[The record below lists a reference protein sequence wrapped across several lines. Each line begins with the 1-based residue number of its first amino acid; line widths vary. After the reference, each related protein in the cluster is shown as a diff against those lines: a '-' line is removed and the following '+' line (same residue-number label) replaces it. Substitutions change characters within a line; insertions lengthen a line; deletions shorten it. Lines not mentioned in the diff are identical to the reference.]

1 MAGSGGRRWRRRA
14 GGDAEAAV
22 AAAADAGQDENQEWV
37 VGGAAETEVV
47 EKERI
52 SKLMFRLRTAGL
64 VGGGSAGS
72 KRVTGG
78 GAAGQ
83 MRALKRGARRLGR
96 QLRRHSVRSLCC
108 VSGSAR
114 GIGYHKLS
122 RSSSVD
128 SERLLGGII
137 PNPIAPLAEWP
148 SWGSLGRLASLGP
161 LGSFRCVEEAEDT
174 VVVKVGMV
182 GDCQT
187 GKTSFMVN
195 YVASQKNE
203 DYVQTIGVT
212 SMEKIFKVQNAN
224 IALSIWDLGG
234 HRQFSSMMPLVCKD
248 SDAIL
253 LMFDLTRRS
262 TLHRYVFCPGRFY
275 ALRAEL
281 AIPRVFCSSKL
292 AVLLKSARL
301 VRALCAT
308 RVAWPSNRDLVDANL
323 PKVLFALCVK
333 QWFVQVRHC
342 NKSAIVILVGTKYD
356 HFVNL
361 PEDTQRIITRQAR
374 LYAQAMDA
382 SLFFSS
388 VTHNINVH
396 KIFKVIVAKLF
407 DLPCNISK
415 NLTFGE
421 PIIDY

>member
-1 MAGSGGRRWRRRA
+1 MAGSGGRRWRRRT
-14 GGDAEAAV
+14 GGDAEA

-37 VGGAAETEVV
+37 VGVAAETEVV

-52 SKLMFRLRTAGL
+52 SKLMFRFRTAGL
-64 VGGGSAGS
+64 VGGGGAGS

-137 PNPIAPLAEWP
+137 PSPIAPLAEWP

-262 TLHRYVFCPGRFY
+262 TLH
-275 ALRAEL
+275 
-281 AIPRVFCSSKL
+281 S
-292 AVLLKSARL
+292 
-301 VRALCAT
+301 
-308 RVAWPSNRDLVDANL
+308 
-323 PKVLFALCVK
+323 VK

-415 NLTFGE
+415 NLTIGE